1 MKQTKIKAICLV
13 GIVIVGMAMTMG
25 CLEGPEVGERA
36 KMLESQETTTITYS
50 NERAIFEG
58 YLAQVNDP
66 NNIQW
71 IYCMDY
77 MGHVVLQSAVMG
89 KVISATKSS
98 EPYERVVCWNSGT
111 CTFEDAG
118 AEKFAGF
125 IPGTPQ
131 LMNPSGMFG
140 HDTPGA
146 IWLDPQGN
154 YHEWHGGPYFV
165 SNVPLKVK
173 EPILSFADVDQELMQ
188 KVQRMEQKLRAG
200 GTLTPEELAYL
211 ETIGG

>member
-1 MKQTKIKAICLV
+1 MKKTKTKAIFV
-13 GIVIVGMAMTMG
+13 MGIIVVGMAMTMG
-25 CLEGPEVGERA
+25 CLEEEVGERA
-36 KMLESQETTTITYS
+36 KMLETQKTTTLAYS

-71 IYCMDY
+71 IYCMDH

-98 EPYERVVCWNSGT
+98 EPYERTIIIQGTSSAEDSG
-111 CTFEDAG
+111 ARN
-118 AEKFAGF
+118 FAGF
-125 IPGTPQ
+125 IPGTAQ

-188 KVQRMEQKLRAG
+188 KVQRMEQKLRAN
-200 GTLTPEELAYL
+200 GTLTPDELAYL
-211 ETIGG
+211 ATMGE

>member
-1 MKQTKIKAICLV
+1 MEKTKIKAICLV

-98 EPYERVVCWNSGT
+98 EPYERALYTGGSDEAWH
-111 CTFEDAG
+111 A
-118 AEKFAGF
+118 AKFAGY

-200 GTLTPEELAYL
+200 GTLTAEELAYL

>member
-1 MKQTKIKAICLV
+1 MKKQKIKAIVIV
-13 GIVIVGMAMTMG
+13 GIVIVGLAMTMG
-25 CLEGPEVGERA
+25 CLDDPEVGERA
-36 KMLESQETTTITYS
+36 KMMETQKTTTISYS

-89 KVISATKSS
+89 KVISATKST
-98 EPYERVVCWNSGT
+98 EPYERLAYTGSGWDDVV
-111 CTFEDAG
+111 E
-118 AEKFAGF
+118 AEKFAGY

-146 IWLDPQGN
+146 IWMDPQGN

-188 KVQRMEQKLRAG
+188 KVQRMKQKLRAN

-211 ETIGG
+211 ETMGG

>member
-1 MKQTKIKAICLV
+1 MKKQKIKAIVIV
-13 GIVIVGMAMTMG
+13 GIVIVGLAMTMG
-25 CLEGPEVGERA
+25 CLGDPEVGERA
-36 KMLESQETTTITYS
+36 KMMETQKTTTISYS

-89 KVISATKSS
+89 KVISATKST
-98 EPYERVVCWNSGT
+98 EPYERLAYTGSGWDDVV
-111 CTFEDAG
+111 E
-118 AEKFAGF
+118 AEKFAGY

-146 IWLDPQGN
+146 IWMDPQGN

-188 KVQRMEQKLRAG
+188 KVQRMKQKLRAN

-211 ETIGG
+211 ETMGG